1 MLFAKGGMIK
11 VISKVLSRIL
21 SSFCILALCFG
32 VFVKFYGIIW
42 GISLGYFKA
51 DWVILCVSGPMLL
64 YAAIAL
70 FFELLN
76 FKSRFFPK
84 GLWIVLIWL
93 DIFIN
98 GIFLCFYVFNH
109 DYDKTATV
117 AGVESKTE
125 CHWDDNMDVILEIYT
140 CQMDPNCKHLF
151 KELKSFYDEI
161 SPESKKCLL
170 DSLAK
175 MPTANH

>member
-1 MLFAKGGMIK
+1 MI
-11 VISKVLSRIL
+11 SRIL
-21 SSFCILALCFG
+21 SSICILALCFG

-51 DWVILCVSGPMLL
+51 DWVILCISGPILL

-70 FFELLN
+70 FFELLD

-84 GLWIVLIWL
+84 GIWIVLIWL
-93 DIFIN
+93 DVFIYC
-98 GIFLCFYVFNH
+98 GFMWFCVPINH
-109 DYDKTATV
+109 DNDKTAIV
-117 AGVESKTE
+117 ASATSKTE
-125 CHWDDNMDVILEIYT
+125 CYWDANMDVILEIYT

-175 MPTANH
+175 KTTADPTQPINARRTF

>member
-1 MLFAKGGMIK
+1 M
-11 VISKVLSRIL
+11 
-21 SSFCILALCFG
+21 
-32 VFVKFYGIIW
+32 
-42 GISLGYFKA
+42 
-51 DWVILCVSGPMLL
+51 
-64 YAAIAL
+64 
-70 FFELLN
+70 N

-84 GLWIVLIWL
+84 GIWIVLIWL
-93 DIFIN
+93 DVFIN

-151 KELKSFYDEI
+151 KELKSFYGEI
-161 SPESKKCLL
+161 SPENKKCLL

>member
-11 VISKVLSRIL
+11 MISRIL

-32 VFVKFYGIIW
+32 VFLKFYGIIW
-42 GISLGYFKA
+42 GISLGYFEA

-84 GLWIVLIWL
+84 GVWIVLIWL
-93 DIFIN
+93 DVFIY
-98 GIFLCFYVFNH
+98 GIFLWFYVFKKRSAIGMLTWMCFLKFTH
-109 DYDKTATV
+109 AKWIRTA
-117 AGVESKTE
+117 SIFLR
-125 CHWDDNMDVILEIYT
+125 N
-140 CQMDPNCKHLF
+140 
-151 KELKSFYDEI
+151 
-161 SPESKKCLL
+161 
-170 DSLAK
+170 
-175 MPTANH
+175 

>member
-1 MLFAKGGMIK
+1 MGWIK
-11 VISKVLSRIL
+11 VISRIL

-51 DWVILCVSGPMLL
+51 DWVILCISGPILL

-93 DIFIN
+93 DVFIYCAFFWYSN
-98 GIFLCFYVFNH
+98 VSSFGN
-109 DYDKTATV
+109 DKTAIV
-117 AGVESKTE
+117 ASATSKTE
-125 CHWDDNMDVILEIYT
+125 CYWDANMDVILEIYT

>member
-1 MLFAKGGMIK
+1 MRNALGTIKMI
-11 VISKVLSRIL
+11 SEIL
-21 SSFCILALCFG
+21 SFLCILALCLG

-51 DWVILCVSGPMLL
+51 DWVILCISGPILL

-70 FFELLN
+70 FFEWLN

-93 DIFIN
+93 DVFIYCAFFWYSN
-98 GIFLCFYVFNH
+98 VSSFGN
-109 DYDKTATV
+109 DKTATV
-117 AGVESKTE
+117 TSVESKTE
-125 CHWDDNMDVILEIYT
+125 CHWDANMDVILEIYT

>member
-1 MLFAKGGMIK
+1 MI
-11 VISKVLSRIL
+11 SRIL
-21 SSFCILALCFG
+21 SSICILALCFG

-51 DWVILCVSGPMLL
+51 DWVILCISGPILL

-93 DIFIN
+93 DVFIYCAFFWYSN
-98 GIFLCFYVFNH
+98 VSSFGN
-109 DYDKTATV
+109 DKTAIV
-117 AGVESKTE
+117 ASATSKTE
-125 CHWDDNMDVILEIYT
+125 CYWDANMDVILEIYT

-175 MPTANH
+175 KTTADPTQPINARRTF

>member
-1 MLFAKGGMIK
+1 MLFAMGWIK
-11 VISKVLSRIL
+11 VISRIL

-70 FFELLN
+70 FFELLD

-93 DIFIN
+93 DVFIYC
-98 GIFLCFYVFNH
+98 GFMWFCVPINH
-109 DYDKTATV
+109 DNDKTATV